1 VIKPALRIY
10 AFSPLLAV
18 VDDLL
23 NSGRLEG
30 HGAFAH
36 GHFVFQ
42 VFLVFKS

>member
-1 VIKPALRIY
+1 VIKPAFRIY

-18 VDDLL
+18 VGDLL
-23 NSGRLEG
+23 NGWRLEG

-36 GHFVFQ
+36 TRFIFQ